1 MENRAHA
8 FLAGL
13 FTIGLAIF
21 VALAVVW
28 FNRDQTVRV
37 PYDVVTRSTVNGL
50 SPQAAVKYRG
60 LDVGKVDTIRFD
72 DKVPGQIIVRVL
84 VDKDAPITT
93 TTYGRLAYQGVTG
106 LAYVQLDDRGYD
118 SGKRA
123 GNPTRLETSDRR
135 PARIAMEAGFLDEL
149 DKRGDQMLTRLDQ
162 TLGSLA
168 TMLDDEHRQALMAAV
183 HAFQGTM
190 DSYGALARQAE
201 PAMRKLP
208 QIADNLDATLA
219 ATRRL
224 SQSLSDPKGPLMGTL
239 ASAGSD
245 LSSASQSM
253 QAATQALT
261 YETLPQLNGVAREAR
276 QAVRS
281 FDHAVTDF
289 NSRPQSVLFGPA
301 PATPGPG
308 ETGFAAPA
316 VSAAQSAQSVAAP
329 AAARP

>member
-21 VALAVVW
+21 IALAVVW
-28 FNRDQTVRV
+28 FNRDQTVRL
-37 PYDVVTRSTVNGL
+37 PYEVVTRSTVNGL

-60 LDVGKVDTIRFD
+60 LDVGKVDSIRFD

-123 GNPTRLETSDRR
+123 ANPTRLETSNQH

-149 DKRGDQMLTRLDQ
+149 DKRGDQMLARIDQ
-162 TLGSLA
+162 TLSSLSA
-168 TMLDDEHRQALMAAV
+168 LFDDEHRQALMAAMQS
-183 HAFQGTM
+183 FRGTM
-190 DSYGALARQAE
+190 DSYNALARQAE
-201 PAMRKLP
+201 PTMRRLP
-208 QIADNLDATLA
+208 QIADNLDATLS

-224 SQSLSDPKGPLMGTL
+224 SQSLSDPKGPLMGPL
-239 ASAGSD
+239 ASAGND

-253 QAATQALT
+253 QAATSVLAN
-261 YETLPQLNGVAREAR
+261 ETLPQLNGFTREAR

-289 NSRPQSVLFGPA
+289 NTRPQSVLFGPA

-308 ETGFAAPA
+308 ETGFAAPQ
-316 VSAAQSAQSVAAP
+316 VSAAPSVAVP
-329 AAARP
+329 ATARP

>member
-13 FTIGLAIF
+13 FTIGLVIF
-21 VALAVVW
+21 IALAVVW

-37 PYDVVTRSTVNGL
+37 PYEVVTRSTVNGL
-50 SPQAAVKYRG
+50 SPQASVKYRG

-72 DKVPGQIIVRVL
+72 DKVPGQIVVRVL

-118 SGKRA
+118 GGRRA
-123 GNPTRLETSDRR
+123 ASPTRLETSDKH

-149 DKRGDQMLTRLDQ
+149 DKRGDQMLTKLDQ
-162 TLGSLA
+162 ALSSLSA
-168 TMLDDEHRQALMAAV
+168 LFDDEHRQALMAAMRS
-183 HAFQGTM
+183 FQGTM
-190 DSYGALARQAE
+190 DSYNALARQAE
-201 PAMRKLP
+201 PTVRKLP

-239 ASAGSD
+239 ANAGSD

-253 QAATQALT
+253 QAATNVLT
-261 YETLPQLNGVAREAR
+261 YETLPQLNGFAREAR

-289 NSRPQSVLFGPA
+289 NTRPQSVLFGPA
-301 PATPGPG
+301 PAAPGPG
-308 ETGFAAPA
+308 ETGFTAPS
-316 VSAAQSAQSVAAP
+316 VSAAPSVAVP
-329 AAARP
+329 ATARP

>member
-21 VALAVVW
+21 IALAVVW

-37 PYDVVTRSTVNGL
+37 PYEVVTRSTVNGL

-60 LDVGKVDTIRFD
+60 LDVGKVDSIRFD

-106 LAYVQLDDRGYD
+106 LAYVQFDDRGYD
-118 SGKRA
+118 GGRREV
-123 GNPTRLETSDRR
+123 NRTRLETSNQH

-149 DKRGDQMLTRLDQ
+149 DKRGDQMLARIDQ
-162 TLGSLA
+162 TLSSLSA
-168 TMLDDEHRQALMAAV
+168 LFDDEHRQALMAAMRS
-183 HAFQGTM
+183 FQGTM
-190 DSYGALARQAE
+190 DSYNALARQAE
-201 PAMRKLP
+201 PTMRRLP
-208 QIADNLDATLA
+208 QIAANLDATLS
-219 ATRRL
+219 ATRGL

-239 ASAGSD
+239 ASAGND

-253 QAATQALT
+253 QAATNVLAN
-261 YETLPQLNGVAREAR
+261 ETLPQLNGFTREAR

-289 NSRPQSVLFGPA
+289 NTRPQSVLFGPA

-308 ETGFAAPA
+308 ETGFAAPQ
-316 VSAAQSAQSVAAP
+316 VSAAPSVAVP
-329 AAARP
+329 ATARP

>member
-13 FTIGLAIF
+13 FTIGLVIF
-21 VALAVVW
+21 IALAVVW
-28 FNRDQTVRV
+28 FNRDQTVRL
-37 PYDVVTRSTVNGL
+37 PYEVVTRSTVNGL

-60 LDVGKVDTIRFD
+60 LDVGKVDSIRFD

-123 GNPTRLETSDRR
+123 ANPTRLETSNQH

-149 DKRGDQMLTRLDQ
+149 DKRGDQMLARIDQ
-162 TLGSLA
+162 TLSSLSA
-168 TMLDDEHRQALMAAV
+168 LFDDEHRQALMAAMQS
-183 HAFQGTM
+183 FRGTM
-190 DSYGALARQAE
+190 DSYNALARQAE
-201 PAMRKLP
+201 PTMRRLP
-208 QIADNLDATLA
+208 QIADNLDATLS

-239 ASAGSD
+239 ASAGND

-253 QAATQALT
+253 QAATNVLAN
-261 YETLPQLNGVAREAR
+261 ETLPQLNGFTREAR

-289 NSRPQSVLFGPA
+289 NTRPQSVLFGPA
-301 PATPGPG
+301 LATPGPG
-308 ETGFAAPA
+308 ETGFAAPQ
-316 VSAAQSAQSVAAP
+316 VSAAPSVAVP
-329 AAARP
+329 ATARP

>member
-13 FTIGLAIF
+13 FTIGLVIF
-21 VALAVVW
+21 IALAVVW

-37 PYDVVTRSTVNGL
+37 PYEVVTRSTVNGL

-72 DKVPGQIIVRVL
+72 DKVPGQIVVRVL

-123 GNPTRLETSDRR
+123 ANPTRLETSDKH

-149 DKRGDQMLTRLDQ
+149 DKRGDQMLTKLDQ
-162 TLGSLA
+162 TLSSLSA
-168 TMLDDEHRQALMAAV
+168 LFDDEHRQALMAAMRS
-183 HAFQGTM
+183 FQGTM
-190 DSYGALARQAE
+190 DSYNALARQAE
-201 PAMRKLP
+201 PTVRKLP
-208 QIADNLDATLA
+208 QIADHLDATLA

-224 SQSLSDPKGPLMGTL
+224 SQSLSDPKGPLMGPL
-239 ASAGSD
+239 ANAGSD
-245 LSSASQSM
+245 LSSAAQSM
-253 QAATQALT
+253 QAATNVLT
-261 YETLPQLNGVAREAR
+261 YETLPQLNGFAREAR

-289 NSRPQSVLFGPA
+289 NTRPQSVLFGPA
-301 PATPGPG
+301 PAAPGPG
-308 ETGFAAPA
+308 ETGFTAPS
-316 VSAAQSAQSVAAP
+316 VSAAPSVAVP
-329 AAARP
+329 ATARP

>member
-13 FTIGLAIF
+13 FTIGLVIF
-21 VALAVVW
+21 IALAVVW

-37 PYDVVTRSTVNGL
+37 PYEVVTRSTVNGL

-60 LDVGKVDTIRFD
+60 LDVGKVDSIRFD

-123 GNPTRLETSDRR
+123 ANPTRLETSNQH

-149 DKRGDQMLTRLDQ
+149 DKRGDQMLARIDQ
-162 TLGSLA
+162 TLSSLSA
-168 TMLDDEHRQALMAAV
+168 LFDDEHRQALMAAMQS
-183 HAFQGTM
+183 FRGTM
-190 DSYGALARQAE
+190 DSYNALARQAE
-201 PAMRKLP
+201 PTMRRLP
-208 QIADNLDATLA
+208 QIADNLDATLS

-224 SQSLSDPKGPLMGTL
+224 SQSLSDPKGPLMGPL
-239 ASAGSD
+239 ASAGND

-253 QAATQALT
+253 QAATSVLAN
-261 YETLPQLNGVAREAR
+261 ETLPQLNGFTREAR

-289 NSRPQSVLFGPA
+289 NTRPQSVLFGPA

-308 ETGFAAPA
+308 ETGFAAPP
-316 VSAAQSAQSVAAP
+316 VSAAPSVAVP
-329 AAARP
+329 ATARP

>member
-13 FTIGLAIF
+13 FTIGLVIF
-21 VALAVVW
+21 IALAVVW
-28 FNRDQTVRV
+28 FNRDQTVRL
-37 PYDVVTRSTVNGL
+37 PYEVVTRSTVNGL

-60 LDVGKVDTIRFD
+60 LDVGKVDSIRFD

-123 GNPTRLETSDRR
+123 ANPTRLETSNQH

-149 DKRGDQMLTRLDQ
+149 DKRGDQMLARIDQ
-162 TLGSLA
+162 TLSSLSA
-168 TMLDDEHRQALMAAV
+168 LFDDEHRQALMAAMQS
-183 HAFQGTM
+183 FRGTM
-190 DSYGALARQAE
+190 DSYNALARQAE
-201 PAMRKLP
+201 PTMRRLP
-208 QIADNLDATLA
+208 QIADNLDATLS

-239 ASAGSD
+239 ASAGND

-253 QAATQALT
+253 QAATNVLAN
-261 YETLPQLNGVAREAR
+261 ETLPQLNGFTREAR

-289 NSRPQSVLFGPA
+289 NTRPQSVLFGPA

-308 ETGFAAPA
+308 ETGFAAPQ
-316 VSAAQSAQSVAAP
+316 VSAAPSVAVP
-329 AAARP
+329 ATARP

>member
-21 VALAVVW
+21 IALAVVW

-37 PYDVVTRSTVNGL
+37 PYEVVTRSTVNGL

-60 LDVGKVDTIRFD
+60 LDVGKVDSIRFD
-72 DKVPGQIIVRVL
+72 DRVPGQIIVRVL

-118 SGKRA
+118 GGKRA
-123 GNPTRLETSDRR
+123 ANPTRLETSDRR

-149 DKRGDQMLTRLDQ
+149 DKRGDQMLARIDQ
-162 TLGSLA
+162 TLSSLSA
-168 TMLDDEHRQALMAAV
+168 LFDDEHRQALMAAMQS
-183 HAFQGTM
+183 FQGTM
-190 DSYGALARQAE
+190 DSYNALARQAE
-201 PAMRKLP
+201 PTMRRLP
-208 QIADNLDATLA
+208 QIADNLDATLS

-239 ASAGSD
+239 ASAGND

-253 QAATQALT
+253 QAATNVLAN
-261 YETLPQLNGVAREAR
+261 ETLPQLNG
-276 QAVRS
+276 
-281 FDHAVTDF
+281 
-289 NSRPQSVLFGPA
+289 
-301 PATPGPG
+301 
-308 ETGFAAPA
+308 
-316 VSAAQSAQSVAAP
+316 
-329 AAARP
+329 